1 MSDAPL
7 ADDEIESWYD
17 GKSFSS
23 DWTTWHFAN
32 WTTFLAPLRGA
43 PLRVLEIGSWEGR
56 SALFFLNYLR
66 ASHLVCVD
74 TFGGNVEHMRNPHFA
89 ALVPETERQ
98 FDANVAAFGTRV
110 EKIKGPSGAV
120 LPQLGIQS
128 RRFDLRLCRR
138 QPSGRGRL
146 QRRRAHMADGC
157 RAAASSSST
166 IMNSTRSRKRA
177 SGRSSAS
184 MRSWQRSTDSIV
196 SCTRLSGRDRQAVS
210 CRASSACSAASGVN
224 LDLPTKRAPLFKLCR
239 GGTPTRRPA
248 DQAHAAD
255 RLQSSPR
262 RHRSRCSRAR

>member
-1 MSDAPL
+1 M
-7 ADDEIESWYD
+7 
-17 GKSFSS
+17 
-23 DWTTWHFAN
+23 
-32 WTTFLAPLRGA
+32 
-43 PLRVLEIGSWEGR
+43 LEIGSWEGR

-128 RRFDLRLCRR
+128 RRFDLVYVDGSHLAADVYSDGALTW
-138 QPSGRGRL
+138 PMVSRGGIVIFDDYEFDEIKEESERPKL
-146 QRRRAHMADGC
+146 GIDAFLTAFDGQY
-157 RAAASSSST
+157 RVVHQ
-166 IMNSTRSRKRA
+166 
-177 SGRSSAS
+177 G
-184 MRSWQRSTDSIV
+184 
-196 SCTRLSGRDRQAVS
+196 LSGRDRQAVS

-239 GGTPTRRPA
+239 GGTPTRGPA
-248 DQAHAAD
+248 GQAHAAD
-255 RLQSSPR
+255 RLRSSAAAT
-262 RHRSRCSRAR
+262 SITL